1 MFEHIRLFIGSLFLF
16 LQNLIKFPIIET
28 SLYTVVNDISTR
40 IQTRNS
46 SKNKEPEQE
55 QEQEQEIDKT
65 IMSYNIHGG
74 FDYRY
79 QYKLDEMI
87 DFLVQH
93 KCGILCLQE
102 ITNEAQFNFIKHKLN
117 YTNSYFS
124 DNNAI
129 FTDFDVESSHTVSLN
144 NFYLYK
150 NTSFIHSHIKIN
162 DMELNII
169 NIHLTSD
176 LTGFKQ
182 KNEKT
187 EIVNY
192 IETQNLNDVLIIGDT
207 NCIDSFDKN
216 DMLLKYTKHSVGST
230 YPSPY
235 PVMTLDKLYSKNVDI
250 IDGELFKSKDLSDH
264 LAVKYV
270 FKC

>member
-1 MFEHIRLFIGSLFLF
+1 
-16 LQNLIKFPIIET
+16 
-28 SLYTVVNDISTR
+28 
-40 IQTRNS
+40 
-46 SKNKEPEQE
+46 
-55 QEQEQEIDKT
+55 
-65 IMSYNIHGG
+65 
-74 FDYRY
+74 
-79 QYKLDEMI
+79 MI
-87 DFLVQH
+87 DFLFKY

-102 ITNEAQFNFIKHKLN
+102 ITNEDQFNYIKHKLN
-117 YTNSYFS
+117 YAYSYLS
-124 DNNAI
+124 NNNAI
-129 FTDFDVESSHTVSLN
+129 FTDFEVNTTEKILLN

-150 NTSFIHSHIKIN
+150 PNSFLHSQLKIN
-162 DMELNII
+162 DLELNII

-176 LTGFKQ
+176 ITGFKQ

-192 IETQNLNDVLIIGDT
+192 IETHNLNDVLIIGDT

-235 PVMTLDKLYSKNVDI
+235 PLMSLDKLYSKNIDI
-250 IDGELFKSKDLSDH
+250 FDGERFECKDLSDH

>member
-1 MFEHIRLFIGSLFLF
+1 MLEHIRLFIGSLFIF

-46 SKNKEPEQE
+46 TKNKEPEQE
-55 QEQEQEIDKT
+55 IVIDKT

-79 QYKLDEMI
+79 HFILDEI
-87 DFLVQH
+87 LDFLIEN
-93 KCGILCLQE
+93 KCSILCLQE
-102 ITNEAQFNFIKHKLN
+102 ITNDDQFNYIKSKLN
-117 YTNSYFS
+117 YPNSYLS

-129 FTDFDVESSHTVSLN
+129 FTDYELESSHTVTLN

-150 NTSFIHSHIKIN
+150 TNSFLHSRLKIN
-162 DMELNII
+162 EMELNIM

-176 LTGFKQ
+176 ITGFKQ

-192 IETQNLNDVLIIGDT
+192 IENHDLDDVLIIGDT

-216 DMLLKYTKHSVGST
+216 DMLLKYTKHSIGST

-235 PVMTLDKLYSKNVDI
+235 PFMALDKLYSKNIDI
-250 IDGELFKSKDLSDH
+250 VEGKLFDLKDLSDH

>member
-1 MFEHIRLFIGSLFLF
+1 MLEHMRLFIGSLFLF
-16 LQNLIKFPIIET
+16 IQNLIKFPNIE
-28 SLYTVVNDISTR
+28 SSIYNAVNEISNR
-40 IQTRNS
+40 IQTINRVEND
-46 SKNKEPEQE
+46 EQE
-55 QEQEQEIDKT
+55 SKLIIDKT

-74 FDYRY
+74 FDCVYNFR
-79 QYKLDEMI
+79 LDKML
-87 DFLVQH
+87 DFLFIN

-102 ITNEAQFNFIKHKLN
+102 VTGEEQFNYIKSKLN
-117 YTNSYFS
+117 YNYSYFS
-124 DNNAI
+124 ENNAI
-129 FTDFDVESSHTVSLN
+129 FTNFEIISSNNVKLN

-150 NTSFIHSHIKIN
+150 QNSFMHTLLKIN
-162 DMELNII
+162 NIELSVI

-176 LTGFKQ
+176 ITGFKQ

-192 IETQNLNDVLIIGDT
+192 IETHNLDNVLIIGDT

-216 DMLLKYTKHSVGST
+216 DMLLKYTKHSLGST

-235 PVMTLDKLYSKNVDI
+235 PFMALDKLYSKHVDI
-250 IDGELFKSKDLSDH
+250 IEGKLFDFKDLSDH

>member
-16 LQNLIKFPIIET
+16 LQNLIKFPIIES

-46 SKNKEPEQE
+46 SKNKET
-55 QEQEQEIDKT
+55 EQEIVINKT

-79 QYKLDEMI
+79 HFILDKMI

-102 ITNEAQFNFIKHKLN
+102 ITNEDQFNFIKNKLN

-124 DNNAI
+124 DSNAI
-129 FTDFDVESSHTVSLN
+129 FTDFELESSHTVSLN
-144 NFYLYK
+144 NFYLYRS
-150 NTSFIHSHIKIN
+150 NSFLHSQLKIN
-162 DMELNII
+162 DMDLNII

-192 IETQNLNDVLIIGDT
+192 IETHGLNDVLIIGDT

-216 DMLLKYTKHSVGST
+216 DMLLNYTKHSLGST

-235 PVMTLDKLYSKNVDI
+235 PLMALDKLYSKNVEI
-250 IDGELFKSKDLSDH
+250 VDGELFKSKDLSDH